1 MSMEN
6 HPTTKHEKFK
16 LYTGICLQ
24 ENNEILRGFPIKES
38 AIELGMGCLMLLMA
52 ALNFVTA
59 ALRFGLSLL
68 AALSGLLAK
77 GVARIMPGPKVTEDA
92 K

>member
-6 HPTTKHEKFK
+6 QPATKNEKFK

-24 ENNEILRGFPIKES
+24 ENNEILRGFPPKES
-38 AIELGMGCLMLLMA
+38 AIELGMACLMLLMA
-52 ALNFVTA
+52 ALNLITA

-68 AALSGLLAK
+68 AGLTSLIARGIAK
-77 GVARIMPGPKVTEDA
+77 VMPGPKITEDA